1 MKLTNALNLPQPFVD
16 AATSDH
22 RYVDKRYSATAIL
35 KGTREAILQ
44 RRHDDEISN
53 DVADMVWAIFGT
65 AVHGILEQ
73 GEESQSQIKENKL
86 VVDLPNGYQLSGIF
100 DLYDDATGTVT
111 DYKTASVWK
120 VKFGCW
126 DDWKPKA
133 DTDQFDDW
141 RKQTL
146 IYCWMLRQIGFDA
159 HRGEIVALL
168 KDHSKTKAKINEHPP
183 LPVWQIGWDFT
194 AEDFEQIEAWIMAK
208 FEEIERCEKLPDEEL
223 PLCTEA
229 ERWTRPGKF
238 AVMKKG
244 RKSAV
249 RLYDDKNDAYQRA
262 AGENRNTSGEPF
274 YVEER
279 KGSDPKCMDYCSA
292 CEFCAYWQQTYG
304 KEAQA

>member
-1 MKLTNALNLPQPFVD
+1 MKITNALNLPQPFVD
-16 AATSDH
+16 AASRD
-22 RYVDKRYSATAIL
+22 YAYKPKRYSATALL
-35 KGTREAILQ
+35 KGVRQCILE
-44 RRHDDEISN
+44 RRHDDEIEQ

-120 VKFGCW
+120 IKFGCW
-126 DDWKPKA
+126 DNWKPKNN
-133 DTDQFDDW
+133 DQFDAW

-194 AEDFEQIEAWIMAK
+194 ADDFAEIEAWIMAK
-208 FEEIERCEKLPDEEL
+208 FEEIERCEQLPDEEL
-223 PLCTEA
+223 PLCSEE

-292 CEFCAYWQQTYG
+292 CEFCTYWQQTYG
-304 KEAQA
+304 QEAQA

>member
-1 MKLTNALNLPQPFVD
+1 MMKLTNALNLPQPFVD
-16 AATSDH
+16 AASSNH

-44 RRHDDEISN
+44 RRHDDEITE
-53 DVADMVWAIFGT
+53 DVADRVWAIFGT

-73 GEESQSQIKENKL
+73 GEESATQIKENKL

-126 DDWKPKA
+126 DNWQPKA

-141 RKQTL
+141 RLQTL
-146 IYCWMLRQIGFDA
+146 LYCWMLREIGFDA
-159 HRGEIVALL
+159 KRGEIVAIL

-194 AEDFEQIEAWIMAK
+194 EEDFAWADTFIKAKFAEIEA
-208 FEEIERCEKLPDEEL
+208 CEKLADEDL
-223 PLCTEA
+223 PLCSEKD
-229 ERWTRPGKF
+229 RWTRPGKF
-238 AVMKKG
+238 AVMKPG
-244 RKSAV
+244 RKSAIK
-249 RLYDDKNDAYQRA
+249 LYDTEAEAQERA
-262 AGENRNTSGEPF
+262 DQEGKGC
-274 YVEER
+274 YVQHR
-279 KGSDPKCMDYCSA
+279 PGSDPKCMDYCSA
-292 CEFCAYWQQTYG
+292 CEFCSYWQENYG
-304 KEAQA
+304 GER